1 MTSTGR
7 LRISSVLWS
16 GFVILVL
23 AFMLLPI
30 VVVIIFSFGSNPHA
44 SAPMGP
50 LTLKWYIALLNR
62 PDFPSALENSAIITG
77 SIGALSAVVGTAA
90 GFALARMPQHRAG
103 RLLTLLTLPIA
114 MPPLVLALAL
124 AVGYSALGI
133 QLGLYTVIAG
143 QLVFTQPFVVLVVY
157 AQMADFD
164 AGILESARDLGAS
177 RFTVFKTIILPMIR
191 PVIIGATLIAMSVS
205 LDDFIITFFTI
216 GGGLTLPTM
225 IWGMLRTSLD
235 PSVNALGSLVLAA
248 TMGAS
253 MVALRLTNY
262 RG

>member
-1 MTSTGR
+1 MAPIRRIEVRR
-7 LRISSVLWS
+7 LR
-16 GFVILVL
+16 
-23 AFMLLPI
+23 M
-30 VVVIIFSFGSNPHA
+30 
-44 SAPMGP
+44 
-50 LTLKWYIALLNR
+50 
-62 PDFPSALENSAIITG
+62 
-77 SIGALSAVVGTAA
+77 
-90 GFALARMPQHRAG
+90 
-103 RLLTLLTLPIA
+103 
-114 MPPLVLALAL
+114 PLVKPYRLS
-124 AVGYSALGI
+124 YR
-133 QLGLYTVIAG
+133 T
-143 QLVFTQPFVVLVVY
+143 FEEFEPFVVLVVY